1 MTLWDSYMN
10 VLESYAKIWES
21 YIKTL
26 ETVTLLPK
34 KSKSV
39 ESIER
44 RC

>member
-21 YIKTL
+21 YVKIL

-34 KSKSV
+34 KSETV
-39 ESIER
+39 ESNER
-44 RC
+44 RY